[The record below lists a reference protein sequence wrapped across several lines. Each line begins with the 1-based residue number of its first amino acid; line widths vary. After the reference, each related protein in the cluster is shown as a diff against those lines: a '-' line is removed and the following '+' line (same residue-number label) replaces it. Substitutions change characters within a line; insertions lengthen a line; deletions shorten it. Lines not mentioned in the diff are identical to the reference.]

1 MKQKLLLV
9 SVMLMGMPAL
19 LWAAAETKPAANA
32 ALPFKDVSSKTA
44 QAFCSKMEQCAKQK
58 IPLSQCNSQMSEAFM
73 QGYTGLA
80 ADKRP
85 QVASDQLNQCVKSID
100 SSSCEAL
107 QKASSLAGCD
117 FIGQLSS

>member
-1 MKQKLLLV
+1 MKRKLLFMT
-9 SVMLMGMPAL
+9 VMLMGLPTL
-19 LWAAAETKPAANA
+19 LWAAADTKPATSA

-58 IPLSQCNSQMSEAFM
+58 IPLSECNSQMSEAFM
-73 QGYTGLA
+73 QSYNGLP

-85 QVASDQLNQCVKSID
+85 QVASDQLNQCVKSIEG
-100 SSSCEAL
+100 SSCQAL